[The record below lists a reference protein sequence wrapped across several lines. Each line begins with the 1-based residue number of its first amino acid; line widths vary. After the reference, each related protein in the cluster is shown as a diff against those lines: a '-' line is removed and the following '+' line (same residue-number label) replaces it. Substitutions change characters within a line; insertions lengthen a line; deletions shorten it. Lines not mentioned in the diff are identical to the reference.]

1 MATQVQLN
9 PNRLAHKAIGCRN
22 QGGFNLIEVLIALL
36 VLALGLLGLAALQ
49 NFSLRANHQSMQRT
63 QATVAIQ
70 SIIDRMRANPAGV
83 GGGSYDLPAYTNA
96 PPGSPNCASTVCTT
110 IDMAHYDLANW
121 IQMLTS
127 SQALGASGEARI
139 RLIDASTMLGR
150 QYEVAVRWWEGDLQI
165 EQTMNVYLP
174 TQEWRT

>member
-1 MATQVQLN
+1 MVKQPLIN
-9 PNRLAHKAIGCRN
+9 PRRLGRNSAIRGN
-22 QGGFNLIEVLIALL
+22 QGGFNLIEVLIALV

-83 GGGSYDLPAYTNA
+83 AGGNYELPAYTNA
-96 PPGSPNCASTVCTT
+96 PPASPNCASTVCTT
-110 IDMAHYDLANW
+110 SDVANYDLAGW
-121 IQMLTS
+121 IQQLTS
-127 SQALGASGEARI
+127 SQALGPTGEVRI
-139 RLIDASTMLGR
+139 RLIDASALLGR
-150 QYEVAVRWWEGDLQI
+150 QYEVAVHWWEGDLLI

-174 TQEWRT
+174 TREWS